1 MKIVKG
7 TSLAMEIKES
17 LKEKIAL
24 SSLQFHRSPSLAL
37 ILVGSDEQS
46 KRYVQKK
53 VAACEEVGIVPRLFS
68 LPETTSQQELLNL
81 VTSLNDDTATDGIL
95 VQLPLPP
102 HIDKNLIINSIDSQ
116 KDVDGL
122 HPFNIGKLT
131 SGQEAIIP
139 CTPKGVLSLLRSLH
153 ISLKG
158 KNVVVIGRSD
168 LVGKPMAQLLLR
180 ENASV
185 TICHSHTSDLE
196 TFTRNADIL
205 ISAVGQSNLI
215 LPHMLKKDV
224 VVIDVGI
231 STCNG
236 RLVGDVFHPERLSE
250 LEEVVSIITAVPGGI
265 GPITVAALL
274 ENTFEIYN
282 KRLSI

>member
-7 TSLAMEIKES
+7 TSLAMEIKEI
-17 LKEKIAL
+17 LKDKIAL
-24 SSLQFHRSPSLAL
+24 SSLHFHRSPSLAL
-37 ILVGSDEQS
+37 IMVGTDEHS

-53 VAACEEVGIVPRLFS
+53 VAACEEVGIIPRIFS
-68 LPETTSQQELLNL
+68 LPAATSQQELLNL

-102 HIDKNLIINSIDSQ
+102 RIDKYLIINSIDSQ

-122 HPFNIGKLT
+122 HPLNIGKLA

-139 CTPKGVLSLLRSLH
+139 CTPKGVLSLLRSFH
-153 ISLKG
+153 ISLNG
-158 KNVVVIGRSD
+158 KNAVVIGRSD

-185 TICHSHTSDLE
+185 SICHSQTSDLE
-196 TFTRNADIL
+196 IFTRNADIL
-205 ISAVGQSNLI
+205 ISAVGHPNLI
-215 LPHMLKKDV
+215 LPQMLKKGV

-231 STCNG
+231 NTCNG
-236 RLVGDVFHPERLSE
+236 RLVGDVFHPERLTE
-250 LEEVVSIITAVPGGI
+250 LEDVVSIITAVPGGV
-265 GPITVAALL
+265 GPMTVASLL
-274 ENTFEIYN
+274 ENTFEIYH

>member
-46 KRYVQKK
+46 KRYVHKK
-53 VAACEEVGIVPRLFS
+53 VAACEEVGIVPHLFS
-68 LPETTSQQELLNL
+68 LPAATSQQELLNL
-81 VTSLNDDTATDGIL
+81 VTSLNDDTTTDGIL

-102 HIDKNLIINSIDSQ
+102 HIDKNLIINTIDNQ

-122 HPFNIGKLT
+122 HPLNIGKLA
-131 SGQEAIIP
+131 SGQEGIIP
-139 CTPKGVLSLLRSLH
+139 CTPRGVISLLRSLD
-153 ISLKG
+153 ISLHG
-158 KNVVVIGRSD
+158 KNAVVIGRSD

-185 TICHSHTSDLE
+185 SLCHSYTSDLE
-196 TFTRNADIL
+196 TFTRNADVL

-215 LPHMLKKDV
+215 LPHMLKKGV

-231 STCNG
+231 STWNG

>member
-122 HPFNIGKLT
+122 HPFNIGKLA
-131 SGQEAIIP
+131 SGQEGIIN
-139 CTPKGVLSLLRSLH
+139 CTPRGVISFLRSLD
-153 ISLKG
+153 ISLHG
-158 KNVVVIGRSD
+158 KNSVVIGRSD
-168 LVGKPMAQLLLR
+168 LVGKPMAITFRKMLLF
-180 ENASV
+180 A
-185 TICHSHTSDLE
+185 
-196 TFTRNADIL
+196 
-205 ISAVGQSNLI
+205 
-215 LPHMLKKDV
+215 
-224 VVIDVGI
+224 
-231 STCNG
+231 
-236 RLVGDVFHPERLSE
+236 LSF
-250 LEEVVSIITAVPGGI
+250 LH
-265 GPITVAALL
+265 
-274 ENTFEIYN
+274 F
-282 KRLSI
+282 

>member
-185 TICHSHTSDLE
+185 TICHSHTSNLE
-196 TFTRNADIL
+196 TFTRNADVL

-215 LPHMLKKDV
+215 LPHMLKKGV

-231 STCNG
+231 STWNG

-250 LEEVVSIITAVPGGI
+250 LEKVVSIITAVPGGI

-274 ENTFEIYN
+274 ENTFEIYY

>member
-7 TSLAMEIKES
+7 TSLAMEIKEI
-17 LKEKIAL
+17 LKDKIAL
-24 SSLQFHRSPSLAL
+24 SSLHFHRSPSLAL
-37 ILVGSDEQS
+37 IMVGTDEHS

-68 LPETTSQQELLNL
+68 LPAATSQQELLNL

-102 HIDKNLIINSIDSQ
+102 HIDKNLIINSIDNQ

-122 HPFNIGKLT
+122 HPLNIGKLA

-153 ISLKG
+153 ISLNG
-158 KNVVVIGRSD
+158 KNAVVIGRSD

-185 TICHSHTSDLE
+185 SICHSQTSDLE

-205 ISAVGQSNLI
+205 ISAVGQANLI
-215 LPHMLKKDV
+215 LPHMLKKGV

-236 RLVGDVFHPERLSE
+236 RLAGDVFHPERLTE
-250 LEEVVSIITAVPGGI
+250 LEDVVSIITAVPGGV
-265 GPITVAALL
+265 GPMTVASLL
-274 ENTFEIYN
+274 ENTFEIYH